1 MKKLRRRLREEMTII
16 YGDNMA
22 LHEKKCVPCEGGI
35 PPMGKSEIVEFL
47 NEINDNWIVINNHH
61 LEREW
66 QFDDFKTALRFVN
79 ITGQIC
85 EEEGHHANYEL
96 SWGYVKIIIWTHKI
110 DGLTSSD
117 FVLAAKFD
125 QVE

>member
-1 MKKLRRRLREEMTII
+1 MTII

-22 LHEKKCVPCEGGI
+22 LHENKCVPCDGGI
-35 PPMGKSEIVEFL
+35 PPMEEGEITEFMD
-47 NEINDNWIVINNHH
+47 EINDNWVVINNHH

-66 QFDDFKTALRFVN
+66 KFDDFVAALRFVN
-79 ITGQIC
+79 TTGQIC

-96 SWGYVKIIIWTHKI
+96 GWGFVKIIIWTHKI

>member
-1 MKKLRRRLREEMTII
+1 MDE
-16 YGDNMA
+16 
-22 LHEKKCVPCEGGI
+22 V
-35 PPMGKSEIVEFL
+35 EIAEFL
-47 NEINDNWIVINNHH
+47 NEINEEWAAINNHH
-61 LEREW
+61 LERRW
-66 QFDDFKTALRFVN
+66 QFDDFETALRFVN

-96 SWGYVKIIIWTHKI
+96 GWGYVKIIIWTHKI